1 MMREE
6 RIELRVSKEEKK
18 IMNDALE
25 NDMSMI
31 DYILRCVNA
40 QRCCIN
46 NNSIKLD
53 NTKDIIEC
61 IMDLDDI
68 ASEKNDERSRRML
81 KRWGGFRMSIIIV
94 MSINKKS

>member
-6 RIELRVSKEEKK
+6 RIELRVSKEEKQK
-18 IMNDALE
+18 IMSDALE
-25 NDMSMI
+25 NNMSMT

-46 NNSIKLD
+46 NNGIRLD

-68 ASEKNDERSRRML
+68 ASEKNDERSRRFL
-81 KRWGGFRMSIIIV
+81 KRLGDLECLL
-94 MSINKKS
+94 

>member
-1 MMREE
+1 MMKKE

-61 IMDLDDI
+61 IMDLNDI
-68 ASEKNDERSRRML
+68 AREENDERS
-81 KRWGGFRMSIIIV
+81 KRFS
-94 MSINKKS
+94 KSVRIGNESLAFSEYFYV

>member
-1 MMREE
+1 MLREE

-40 QRCCIN
+40 Q
-46 NNSIKLD
+46 D
-53 NTKDIIEC
+53 
-61 IMDLDDI
+61 
-68 ASEKNDERSRRML
+68 A
-81 KRWGGFRMSIIIV
+81 V
-94 MSINKKS
+94 

>member
-6 RIELRVSKEEKK
+6 RIELRVSKEEKQK
-18 IMNDALE
+18 IMNDTLE

-81 KRWGGFRMSIIIV
+81 KRLGDLECLL
-94 MSINKKS
+94 

>member
-6 RIELRVSKEEKK
+6 RIELRVSKEEKQK

-25 NDMSMI
+25 NDMSMT

-46 NNSIKLD
+46 NNGIRLD

-68 ASEKNDERSRRML
+68 ASEKNDERSRRFL
-81 KRWGGFRMSIIIV
+81 KRLGDLECLL
-94 MSINKKS
+94 

>member
-1 MMREE
+1 MMKKE

-53 NTKDIIEC
+53 NTKDITEC
-61 IMDLDDI
+61 IMDFDDI

-81 KRWGGFRMSIIIV
+81 KRLGGFRMSIIIV
-94 MSINKKS
+94 MNINKKS

>member
-6 RIELRVSKEEKK
+6 RVELRVSKEEKK

-25 NDMSMI
+25 NDISMI

-81 KRWGGFRMSIIIV
+81 KRLGDLECLL
-94 MSINKKS
+94 

>member
-25 NDMSMI
+25 NDMGMI
-31 DYILRCVNA
+31 DYILRYVNA

-61 IMDLDDI
+61 IMDFDDI
-68 ASEKNDERSRRML
+68 ASEKNDERSRRVL
-81 KRWGGFRMSIIIV
+81 KRLG
-94 MSINKKS
+94 NLECLL

>member
-6 RIELRVSKEEKK
+6 RIELRVSKEEKQK
-18 IMNDALE
+18 IMSDALE
-25 NDMSMI
+25 NNMSMT
-31 DYILRCVNA
+31 DYILRCVIA

-46 NNSIKLD
+46 NNGIKLD

-68 ASEKNDERSRRML
+68 ASEKNDERSRRFL
-81 KRWGGFRMSIIIV
+81 KRLGDLECLL
-94 MSINKKS
+94 

>member
-40 QRCCIN
+40 QRCCTN
-46 NNSIKLD
+46 SNSIKLD

-81 KRWGGFRMSIIIV
+81 KRLGDLECLL
-94 MSINKKS
+94 

>member
-1 MMREE
+1 MKNEE
-6 RIELRVSKEEKK
+6 KRIELRVSKEEKK

-81 KRWGGFRMSIIIV
+81 KRLGGFRMSIIIV
-94 MSINKKS
+94 MSINK

>member
-1 MMREE
+1 MMKKE

-31 DYILRCVNA
+31 DYILRYVNA

-61 IMDLDDI
+61 IMDFDDI

-81 KRWGGFRMSIIIV
+81 KRWGDLECLL
-94 MSINKKS
+94 

>member
-81 KRWGGFRMSIIIV
+81 KRLGGFRMSIIIV
-94 MSINKKS
+94 MSINK

>member
-1 MMREE
+1 MLREE

-68 ASEKNDERSRRML
+68 ASEKSDERSRRML
-81 KRWGGFRMSIIIV
+81 KRLGGFRMSIIIV
-94 MSINKKS
+94 MSINK

>member
-1 MMREE
+1 MMKKE

-31 DYILRCVNA
+31 DYILRYVNA

-61 IMDLDDI
+61 IMDFDDI
-68 ASEKNDERSRRML
+68 ASEKMMNDQDACW
-81 KRWGGFRMSIIIV
+81 KDWGDLECLL
-94 MSINKKS
+94 

>member
-6 RIELRVSKEEKK
+6 RIELRGSKEEKK

-81 KRWGGFRMSIIIV
+81 KRLGGFRMSIIIV
-94 MSINKKS
+94 MSINK

>member
-68 ASEKNDERSRRML
+68 VSEKNDERSRRML
-81 KRWGGFRMSIIIV
+81 KRLGGFRMSIIIV

>member
-1 MMREE
+1 MLREE

-25 NDMSMI
+25 NDMSMT

-61 IMDLDDI
+61 IMDLDDM
-68 ASEKNDERSRRML
+68 ASEKNDERSTISSIL
-81 KRWGGFRMSIIIV
+81 TGGM
-94 MSINKKS
+94 

>member
-25 NDMSMI
+25 NDMSMT

-81 KRWGGFRMSIIIV
+81 KRLGGFRMSIIIV

>member
-1 MMREE
+1 MMKKE

-53 NTKDIIEC
+53 NTKDISEC
-61 IMDLDDI
+61 IMDFDDI
-68 ASEKNDERSRRML
+68 ASEKMMNDQDAC
-81 KRWGGFRMSIIIV
+81 
-94 MSINKKS
+94 